1 MKKILRF
8 LSVSFLFILVLVA
21 VISTNK
27 VEAKTVSDDF
37 EDVSFS
43 AVPMLTDSKKFKCSI
58 TWVTEQ
64 KIKYLDVIVIL
75 ANDFEQ
81 NPYQSGRDNCAG
93 TFETVEYDGKYLNT
107 LEFELYYYELGNIKT
122 VFDYSYEFIL
132 DENDENLKTFTYIF
146 ITGSWSG
153 EKKSSSAII
162 IGVIIS
168 AASALV
174 TYVVVSNSQKNTHD
188 SDEEDEIEDINQELS
203 TGTKDE

>member
-1 MKKILRF
+1 MKKILRILTYILLF
-8 LSVSFLFILVLVA
+8 SFFIFA
-21 VISTNK
+21 MITTNK
-27 VEAKTVSDDF
+27 VEAKKVSDDF

-43 AVPMLTDSKKFKCSI
+43 AVPMITDSKKFICTI
-58 TWVTEQ
+58 TWTTQQ
-64 KIKYLDVIVIL
+64 KIKYLDVKVIL
-75 ANDFEQ
+75 ANEFEQ

-93 TFETVEYDGKYLNT
+93 TFETIEYNGTYLNT

-132 DENDENLKTFTYIF
+132 DENDDNLQTFTYIF
-146 ITGSWSG
+146 ITGTWSG

-174 TYVVVSNSQKNTHD
+174 TYVVVSNSQKNNYD
-188 SDEEDEIEDINQELS
+188 IDEDDENIDFTDNN
-203 TGTKDE
+203 DEGSLDE